1 MKTQFDMDHQQTAI
15 GEGDGVVDLE
25 GVKQSIRSHGERI
38 KQQEL
43 QQAETRLEAHGTLP
57 SDQRQIVDEMAT
69 AILDEI
75 LSSPESVLEAD
86 DHDPE
91 TVRTAVDLFDLT
103 R

>member
-1 MKTQFDMDHQQTAI
+1 MDHQQTAV
-15 GEGDGVVDLE
+15 GEGDGAVDPE
-25 GVKQSIRSHGERI
+25 AVKQSIRAHGERI

-43 QQAETRLEAHGTLP
+43 QQAMNRLEAHGTLTAE
-57 SDQRQIVDEMAT
+57 QRRIVDEMAT

-91 TVRTAVDLFDLT
+91 TVRTAVDLFDPKA
-103 R
+103 